1 MDRLDVRTAR
11 TLATA
16 AIETAHAEYRQRP
29 ICVAVCDAD
38 GTLIAFLRA
47 DGAPLRSIDIAQG
60 KAYSAARMGVSTA
73 AFLERI
79 HREHIQPGYFCDAR
93 LTALPG
99 GNVIRNANGN
109 IIGAIGISGLTS
121 REDQAIA
128 DRLAEAMTT
137 GSIRAD

>member
-1 MDRLDVRTAR
+1 MDRIDVQTAQAL
-11 TLATA
+11 TTA
-16 AIETAHAEYRQRP
+16 AIEMAHADYGQRP
-29 ICVAVCDAD
+29 ICVSVCDAD
-38 GTLIAFLRA
+38 GFLIAFLRGDA
-47 DGAPLRSIDIAQG
+47 APVRSIDIAHG
-60 KAYSAARMGVSTA
+60 KAYSAARMGVGTA

-99 GNVIRNANGN
+99 GNVIKNAEGK

-128 DRLAEAMTT
+128 DSLAESLVRD
-137 GSIRAD
+137 G